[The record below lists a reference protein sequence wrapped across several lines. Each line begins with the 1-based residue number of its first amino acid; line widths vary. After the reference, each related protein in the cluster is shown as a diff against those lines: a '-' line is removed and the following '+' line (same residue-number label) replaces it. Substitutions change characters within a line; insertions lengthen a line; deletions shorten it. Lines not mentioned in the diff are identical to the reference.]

1 MQMFHSWWK
10 KAHRAGA
17 SPELV
22 ARDGEEIAKN
32 SFQMTSIQCP
42 GDERA
47 KWCQD
52 YGPIWVISSLWACWQ
67 LSVLKVKVGV
77 E

>member
-47 KWCQD
+47 KWCRTM
-52 YGPIWVISSLWACWQ
+52 
-67 LSVLKVKVGV
+67 VLFG
-77 E
+77 